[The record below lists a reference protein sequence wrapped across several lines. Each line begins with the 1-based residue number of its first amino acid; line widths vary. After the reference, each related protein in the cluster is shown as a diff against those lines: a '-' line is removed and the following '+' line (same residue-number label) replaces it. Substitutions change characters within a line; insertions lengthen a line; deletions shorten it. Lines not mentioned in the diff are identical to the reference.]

1 MYAVVKTGGKQYKV
15 EEGQVLRLEKISG
28 SVGSSVKFDQI
39 LMVGDGADVQIGQ
52 PVLDGVSVEGHIVE
66 QGKAKKIIVF
76 KYKRRKRFRRKQ
88 GHRQEFTAVRI
99 DSILSKTLTPKK
111 AEPEKKDIKPEPEAV
126 RAKEVEP
133 KKTAA
138 EKPEAKKAEAK
149 EEKAKK
155 AAPEKEDAKKAET
168 AKTEPKKVEP
178 QKAAAKKAEL
188 AKKETKK
195 AAVKKG
201 EAKKSE
207 PKKTT
212 AKKADT
218 KKAAPKK
225 AATKKTTAKKSE
237 PQKAKTK
244 KD

>member
-28 SVGSSVKFDQI
+28 NVGSSVKFDQV

-52 PVLDGVSVEGHIVE
+52 PLLDGVSVQGHIVE
-66 QGKAKKIIVF
+66 QGKEKKIIVF

-88 GHRQEFTAVRI
+88 GHRQEFTSVRI
-99 DSILSKTLTPKK
+99 DSILAKTLAPKK
-111 AEPEKKDIKPEPEAV
+111 AEPAEEDIKPESKAV
-126 RAKEVEP
+126 KAKEAAP
-133 KKTAA
+133 IKTAA
-138 EKPEAKKAEAK
+138 EKPQAKKAEAK
-149 EEKAKK
+149 EEKVKK
-155 AAPEKEDAKKAET
+155 PAPEKEDAKKADT
-168 AKTEPKKVEP
+168 ARTESQKVEP
-178 QKAAAKKAEL
+178 QKAAAKKAD
-188 AKKETKK
+188 AKK
-195 AAVKKG
+195 V
-201 EAKKSE
+201 EAKKAE
-207 PKKTT
+207 PKKTV

-237 PQKAKTK
+237 PKKAKTK